1 MRKKSFQKNL
11 QLLLIIGILIVVNLL
26 ASGFFTR
33 FDLTKE
39 KRYSLSDMSIETV
52 ESLQNDTAEFPLYI
66 QVYLEGDFPPEIRS
80 FQDAIRTTL
89 TELGYYSG
97 GLINYEFINP
107 AQNKDLQ
114 RDFAMKGF
122 PPIPMKVAEQ
132 GKETLQNIFPLM
144 VLRYRGREQV
154 VDLFRS
160 CIYPNGAVNVE
171 KAEAQLEYKLISA
184 MQNVIRSQPK
194 VVAILQGHGE
204 HPYQSLNE
212 LTNEFANVYQVFAY
226 DMATLAGKGM
236 PNFDAVI
243 VPQPTQP
250 FSERDKYELDQY
262 LMRGGSIFW
271 MLDQQVIDM
280 DMFEKRSTLTQ
291 LRELNLDDMFMKYGF
306 KINYDLIQD
315 LKCEPT
321 EVFSEGQSG
330 GVFTS
335 QPWIF
340 YPRVLA
346 FPDHPV
352 TRNVEAV
359 LLRYA
364 STIDTFFHPGVTK
377 KVFLKSSNQSRVVEG
392 NQFIDLADYLEN
404 PRPAALFKEP
414 GQIAGVLMEGAFQSL
429 FNGREAPLDS
439 VAAQAPEARFVPQ
452 NFPQAPGRM
461 AVLADGEF
469 VLGNEFRGQRRFLP
483 YDNKTLIMNVIDY
496 LSGDQALS
504 EIRSKEVVARRL
516 DKDKVIQSKGLI
528 QALNLILP
536 VLVVLLFGMF
546 RFYTRKRK
554 NERLQTTE

>member
-1 MRKKSFQKNL
+1 MNKKSLQQNL
-11 QLLLIIGILIVVNLL
+11 QLFLIIGILIVVNLL
-26 ASGFFTR
+26 SSGFFTR

-39 KRYSLSDMSIETV
+39 KRYSLSDMSIETIQ
-52 ESLQNDTAEFPLYI
+52 SLENDTAEFPLYI
-66 QVYLEGDFPPEIRS
+66 QVYLEGQFPPEIRA

-89 TELGYYSG
+89 TEMGYYSG
-97 GLINYEFINP
+97 GLVNYEFISP
-107 AQNKDLQ
+107 AQNQELQ
-114 RDFAMKGF
+114 RDFANKGF
-122 PPIPMKVAEQ
+122 PPIPMKVVEQ
-132 GKETLQNIFPLM
+132 GTETLQNIFPLI
-144 VLRYRGREQV
+144 VLRYRDQEQI

-184 MQNVIRSQPK
+184 IQNVMRRQPK

-204 HPYQSLNE
+204 HPYQQLNE
-212 LTNEFANVYQVFAY
+212 FTNELANVYRVFAY
-226 DMATLAGKGM
+226 DMKALAGKGF
-236 PNFDAVI
+236 PNFDAII
-243 VPQPTQP
+243 VPQPREA

-271 MLDQQVIDM
+271 ILDQQSVDL

-321 EVFSEGQSG
+321 EVFAEGQSG

-340 YPRVLA
+340 YPRVLN
-346 FPDHPV
+346 FPNHPV

-364 STIDTFFHPGVTK
+364 SSIDTFAQPGVSK
-377 KVFLKSSNQSRVVEG
+377 SVFLKSSDQSRIVSN

-404 PRPAALFKEP
+404 PRPAALFREP
-414 GQIAGVLMEGAFQSL
+414 GKIAGFLMEGEFQSL
-429 FNGREAPLDS
+429 FIGRDVPMDTLANQE
-439 VAAQAPEARFVPQ
+439 PEAQFIPQ

-461 AVLADGEF
+461 AVISEGEF
-469 VLGNEFRGQRRFLP
+469 VLGNEFRGQRRYLP
-483 YDNKTLIMNVIDY
+483 YDNKTLMMNVVDY

-516 DKDKVIQSKGLI
+516 DKNKVVTHRAVII
-528 QALNLILP
+528 IANLAMP
-536 VLVVLLFGMF
+536 VLVILVFGVL
-546 RFYTRKRK
+546 RYYIRKRR
-554 NERLQTTE
+554 NEGLKIS